1 MGMGLPDGYSQ
12 NFRSFVFG
20 PLGLKDYG
28 SAPLRCKIGSLPF
41 LGLRPHALRPGA
53 IQGKE
58 GIKFCHLATL
68 VEKTERKSDVRGNK
82 KMPEKSQVPKSPER
96 PERPSDYFS
105 KFDASVRVNAE
116 KARSTL
122 DRLKLD
128 DSEGCD
134 DEDTEAL
141 NGEGMFQ
148 LRKWSS

>member
-1 MGMGLPDGYSQ
+1 MRIWITVIHEKSEL
-12 NFRSFVFG
+12 RSY
-20 PLGLKDYG
+20 K
-28 SAPLRCKIGSLPF
+28 KI
-41 LGLRPHALRPGA
+41 
-53 IQGKE
+53 
-58 GIKFCHLATL
+58 
-68 VEKTERKSDVRGNK
+68 
-82 KMPEKSQVPKSPER
+82 PEKSEGPKSQQKPER
-96 PERPSDYFS
+96 ASDYFS
-105 KFDASVRVNAE
+105 KLDASVRVNAE